1 MRLPTGPGMTAPV
14 RSVRI
19 PSWVRPIIVDLG
31 CCGASALQIGV
42 PAYDLPGYD
51 GSAYDLA
58 PEQANV
64 LIVAGRISATFAP
77 SLRALHD
84 RMASPQWVIA
94 YGTCAISGA
103 VFDTLPTEQVIPV
116 HINVPG
122 CPPHP
127 DALHETLARLSRRR
141 HP

>member
-1 MRLPTGPGMTAPV
+1 MRLPARPGTVAPV
-14 RSVRI
+14 RSVSI
-19 PSWVRPIIVDLG
+19 PSWVRPTIVDLG
-31 CCGASALQIGV
+31 CCGTSALQIGI

-51 GSAYDLA
+51 GRAYDLA

-64 LIVAGRISATFAP
+64 LIVAGRISAAFVP

-84 RMASPQWVIA
+84 RMAPPQRVIA
-94 YGTCAISGA
+94 YGTCAISGV
-103 VFDTLPTEQVIPV
+103 VFDTVPTAQVIPV

-127 DALHETLARLSRRR
+127 DTLYDALARLLRRR
-141 HP
+141 PR